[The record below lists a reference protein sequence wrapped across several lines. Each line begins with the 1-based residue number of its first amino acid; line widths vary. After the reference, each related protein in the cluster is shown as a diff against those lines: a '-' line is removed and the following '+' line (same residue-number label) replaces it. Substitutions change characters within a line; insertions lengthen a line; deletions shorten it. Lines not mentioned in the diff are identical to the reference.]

1 MGITAKRGDVPIVR
15 DLYKVSYL
23 DRVQAIDLVSDG
35 LYFIARD
42 PDTGYWVYVDAVE
55 REVKVFDKF
64 MDALAYGLHVS
75 PEEIRNIDVVGV
87 KEGTITLRICTAEG
101 CDDYKAYLR
110 PVTPHPSDPNH
121 LFIPRRD

>member
-1 MGITAKRGDVPIVR
+1 MSITAKRGDVPIVR
-15 DLYKVSYL
+15 DLYRVPYL

-64 MDALAYGLHVS
+64 VDALAYGLHVS

-87 KEGTITLRICTAEG
+87 KEGTITLRICTTEG
-101 CDDYKAYLR
+101 CDNYRAYLK
-110 PVTPHPSDPNH
+110 
-121 LFIPRRD
+121 